1 MLEESHLPLHLTEV
15 VLQGSLLQLKSI
27 KVSVSLPETSPNQL
41 CINWHTTSKRRA
53 ALLCAV
59 IVEWFDSITSPFSH
73 QFFYFYLSCMF
84 NVKNHYK
91 VVTENFQG
99 NQMNTVTVL
108 PLITKYKSY
117 IIIHLYSYTVIY
129 HTFME
134 ASPTH
139 PSTPQSI
146 RSKKSMSQ
154 YTPVA
159 IQLLK
164 PTKDNPSM

>member
-1 MLEESHLPLHLTEV
+1 
-15 VLQGSLLQLKSI
+15 
-27 KVSVSLPETSPNQL
+27 
-41 CINWHTTSKRRA
+41 
-53 ALLCAV
+53 
-59 IVEWFDSITSPFSH
+59 
-73 QFFYFYLSCMF
+73 MF
-84 NVKNHYK
+84 NVKNNYK

-117 IIIHLYSYTVIY
+117 IIHLYSYTVIY

-134 ASPTH
+134 ASATH
-139 PSTPQSI
+139 PSTPRSI
-146 RSKKSMSQ
+146 WSQKSTSQ

-164 PTKDNPSM
+164 STQDNPSM